1 MRQRKPAGE
10 RKDQIAEITL
20 GIIVK
25 EGIEKFTTAEI
36 AKRAEISEGAIFRHF
51 KTKNDIVLYIIK
63 SIEHKFFEGSADF
76 SGDPVER
83 LGQFFKKRI
92 SVLFKN
98 RNAMNVM
105 FSDQFSK
112 IAGSEGVAIIK
123 EMREKSLKFV
133 HSTLNDAF
141 NAGLLKDG
149 LDPDNL
155 TVLILGS
162 ILSIYNSHL
171 YTSLMKERELKKISA
186 GMWETWEKLIR
197 RQP

>member
-20 GIIVK
+20 EIIVK

-51 KTKNDIVLYIIK
+51 NTKADIILYIIK
-63 SIEHKFFEGSADF
+63 SIEKKFFEGSANF
-76 SGDPVER
+76 TGDPIDR

-98 RNAMNVM
+98 RNAMNVI

-112 IAGSEGVAIIK
+112 IAGKEGVSIIK
-123 EMREKSLKFV
+123 NMRERSLKFV
-133 HSTLNDAF
+133 HSSLKDAF
-141 NAGLLKDG
+141 DSGLLKDG

-171 YTSLMKERELKKISA
+171 YTSLMKEKTLKKISA

-197 RQP
+197 REL